1 MISLALAL
9 FLQAA
14 TQGDPPPPD
23 PEIERKSFKVAEGF
37 EVTLFAAD
45 PLVAK
50 PIQMNFDARGRLWI
64 STSSIY
70 PMVVPGEIPE
80 SVSTQSTTPAAVVHP
95 LAASVL

>member
-1 MISLALAL
+1 MIAFALAL

-14 TQGDPPPPD
+14 QADPPPPD

-50 PIQMNFDARGRLWI
+50 PTQMKG
-64 STSSIY
+64 
-70 PMVVPGEIPE
+70 
-80 SVSTQSTTPAAVVHP
+80 
-95 LAASVL
+95 